1 MYSSHKQVGRTRV
14 NKVRESLKTKKTHV
28 HHKKNKVTGL
38 DKLFLLQKDLF
49 KDGLNLNEYVEYLT
63 DKIEK
68 KNYYY
73 RGLNSDDIDALKK
86 RYGDLIEKENM
97 EYNRIGDEKALNR
110 KRRKQFRDKKRKLVY
125 EKKREL
131 IGELF
136 KHMKSTNSIGV
147 LRNTELLSD
156 DPDKWRDTKKALFSG
171 GRYIE
176 PQDKKWNK
184 VYGVI
189 VSPLQCYLFNLH
201 SPEEM
206 NRYVFEN

>member
-1 MYSSHKQVGRTRV
+1 MYSSHGQIGRIRV
-14 NKVRESLKTKKTHV
+14 NKVWESLKTKKTHV
-28 HHKKNKVTGL
+28 QHKKNKVTGL

-49 KDGLNLNEYVEYLT
+49 RDGLNLNEYVEYLT
-63 DKIEK
+63 GKINK
-68 KNYYY
+68 KHYYY
-73 RGLNSDDIDALKK
+73 RGLNSDNIDALKK

-97 EYNRIGDEKALNR
+97 EYNRIGDEKALSR
-110 KRRKQFRDKKRKLVY
+110 KRRKQFREKRGKLVYKKRK
-125 EKKREL
+125 EL

-156 DPDKWRDTKKALFSG
+156 DPDKWGNTKKTLFSG

-176 PQDKKWNK
+176 THDAKWVK
-184 VYGVI
+184 VYRLI
-189 VSPLQCYLFNLH
+189 VSPLSCHLFNLH
-201 SPEEM
+201 SLQEM